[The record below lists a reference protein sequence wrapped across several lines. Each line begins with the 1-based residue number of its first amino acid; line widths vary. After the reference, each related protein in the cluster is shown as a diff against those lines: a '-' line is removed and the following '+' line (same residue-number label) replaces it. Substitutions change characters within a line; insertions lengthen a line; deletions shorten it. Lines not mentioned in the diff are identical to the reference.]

1 MRKILATITKEWI
14 LTRRDVAGFM
24 LLFLMP
30 AVLIVVMAMVQ
41 DAPFKDYQEMRFELL
56 IADHD
61 NGSIAQSIK
70 DGLKE
75 SGSFVVTDS
84 IDGQPVTET
93 QLKELLQ
100 QGDYK
105 VGIVIPKGAT
115 AEMVNAANLVANSIS
130 EKLGLGSM
138 PSREVRDSLYI
149 RMYFDPVAKP
159 TYRMAVSFALDKLIT
174 FSSSHIL
181 VERVSQLG
189 MSAIDTTTT
198 DSTHTDST
206 ATHSLEQADS
216 IDSSSIAADTNIL
229 QEAQPVQ
236 DFEKIFKGLGIKEH
250 LLNDKEEVVKA
261 HINSVQHNVPAWAI
275 FGMFFIVIPICGH
288 LIREREEGSAL
299 RVELIP
305 GARRMVALGKILF
318 YTMVCTIQFALMFCV
333 GIWLLP
339 MLGLPALQLGAHA
352 WVLIPVAI
360 AIAVAAT
367 SYGYFVGV
375 AFKTTNQA
383 MPFGAISVVILS
395 AMGGIWVPADI
406 FSPMMQKL
414 AMLSPLYW
422 GLDAVNHVTL
432 RNGGIESVVPH
443 IGVLAGFST
452 ILFVISTH
460 RNKNRARSIQ

>member
-1 MRKILATITKEWI
+1 MRKILATIKKEWI

-70 DGLKE
+70 QGLKE
-75 SGSFVVTDS
+75 SGNFHVTER
-84 IDGQPVTET
+84 IDGKPVTEE
-93 QLKELLQ
+93 QLKRLLQ
-100 QGDYK
+100 KGDYK

-115 AEMVNAANLVANSIS
+115 AEMVNAANLVANSVS

-138 PSREVRDSLYI
+138 PSREIRDSLYI
-149 RMYFDPVAKP
+149 RMYFDPVTKP
-159 TYRMAVSFALDKLIT
+159 TYRMSVSFALDKLIT
-174 FSSSHIL
+174 FSSSKVL
-181 VERVSQLG
+181 VERLSKMG
-189 MSAIDTTTT
+189 IA
-198 DSTHTDST
+198 
-206 ATHSLEQADS
+206 
-216 IDSSSIAADTNIL
+216 AADTTNDSAAVTTP
-229 QEAQPVQ
+229 EKQPTEN
-236 DFEKIFKGLGIKEH
+236 FEKIFKGLGIKEH
-250 LLNDKEEVVKA
+250 VLSGKA
-261 HINSVQHNVPAWAI
+261 EHGSFINSVQHNVPAWAI

-288 LIREREEGSAL
+288 LIREREEGSAV

-305 GARRMVALGKILF
+305 GARRMVALGKIFF
-318 YTMVCTIQFALMFCV
+318 YTIVCTVQFALMFCV

-339 MLGLPALQLGAHA
+339 MLSLPALQLGAHA

-367 SYGYFVGV
+367 SYGYFVGAV
-375 AFKTTNQA
+375 FKTTNQA
-383 MPFGAISVVILS
+383 MPFGAISIVILS

-406 FSPMMQKL
+406 FSPAMQKL

-422 GLDAVNHVTL
+422 ALDGVNHITL
-432 RNGGIESVVPH
+432 RNGDLWDVLPH

-452 ILFVISTH
+452 ILFIISTH
-460 RNKNRARSIQ
+460 RNKKRVRSIQ